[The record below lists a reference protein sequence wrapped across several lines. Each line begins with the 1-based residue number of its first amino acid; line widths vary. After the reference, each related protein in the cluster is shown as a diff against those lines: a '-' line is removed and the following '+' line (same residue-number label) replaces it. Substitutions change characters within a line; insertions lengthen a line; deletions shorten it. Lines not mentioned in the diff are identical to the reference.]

1 GGIFDKTVANPLLNI
16 ESLLQNVDINRL
28 HNVIYRDEEETR
40 QVQFVALA
48 VIYFLSVLMVSK
60 YRDLLDPVDLMT
72 VCQRVAETEQSP
84 QSPVS
89 PAAWRLGS
97 SASDHAVA
105 SANSAEALQ
114 KSNASKSEE
123 WEPRSRPTSSHPDH
137 TEVNRAESV
146 QSDEPSA
153 LKTDAKEE
161 LGVQKSSQNG
171 SKK

>member
-1 GGIFDKTVANPLLNI
+1 M
-16 ESLLQNVDINRL
+16 
-28 HNVIYRDEEETR
+28 HNVIYRDEDETR

-89 PAAWRLGS
+89 PTAWRLGS

-105 SANSAEALQ
+105 SANSSGVVGMENAKVVVLPIALFTPI
-114 KSNASKSEE
+114 EG
-123 WEPRSRPTSSHPDH
+123 TSYQLR
-137 TEVNRAESV
+137 E
-146 QSDEPSA
+146 
-153 LKTDAKEE
+153 
-161 LGVQKSSQNG
+161 
-171 SKK
+171 KK